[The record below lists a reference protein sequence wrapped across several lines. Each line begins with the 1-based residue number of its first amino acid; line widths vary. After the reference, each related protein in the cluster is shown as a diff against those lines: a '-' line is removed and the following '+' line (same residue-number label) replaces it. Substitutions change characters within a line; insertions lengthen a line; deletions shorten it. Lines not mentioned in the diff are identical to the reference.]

1 MTARPLTLSPSYL
14 ATVRGTHALHRLIA
28 EGKDD
33 SPEADAIRD
42 ASDGPWEALSETE
55 RDRARWVAEDLYSI
69 YEEPP
74 ALQQMTREAQI
85 GLNAAYEAKQKGE
98 WDKALALL
106 REWRAYVDAALL
118 SYLRGSIWYDAGD
131 RATAALFFQHAYKLD
146 PNNLS

>member
-1 MTARPLTLSPSYL
+1 MAARPLTLSPSYF

-42 ASDGPWEALSETE
+42 ASDAPWEALSETE

-74 ALQQMTREAQI
+74 ARGYFGKRRPRLS
-85 GLNAAYEAKQKGE
+85 
-98 WDKALALL
+98 
-106 REWRAYVDAALL
+106 RAHEPE
-118 SYLRGSIWYDAGD
+118 D
-131 RATAALFFQHAYKLD
+131 RR
-146 PNNLS
+146 